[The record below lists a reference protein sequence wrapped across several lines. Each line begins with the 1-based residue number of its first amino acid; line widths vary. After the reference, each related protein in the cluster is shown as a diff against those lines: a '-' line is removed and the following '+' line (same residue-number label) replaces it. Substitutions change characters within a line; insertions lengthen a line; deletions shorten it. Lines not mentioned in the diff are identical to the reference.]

1 MASFPAFQFPSGLQ
15 PLPVGPQI
23 DFSKIGQLY
32 DSYSGAQSDLLR
44 REAAQDEITARR
56 EASARDAQV
65 RQAFAGGIP
74 RDSQGAPDFYRM
86 SERLIEL
93 GDQER
98 GVEML
103 RLAGQEADRQTQR
116 GIQRDQLVPADVR
129 EYQFYAQQERSAGR
143 EPMSWVDYR
152 KQGST
157 SSFGKS
163 GTIVQ
168 GNDGK
173 FYSVQFG
180 SDGSRK
186 VEPLEIGSSSGGSMP
201 VPAVQLTPSR
211 GVDVI
216 GDQMFD
222 KATGAPVRNVGSSI
236 AAAERQKVVGRET
249 GEGQIGLPKVAN
261 ALREYEVKNQSVLDG
276 IDTALKQADYWTTG
290 FIGNIGRNISGTPAH
305 DLEKTIIAIQA
316 NLGFETLQQMR
327 DNSPTGG
334 ALGNVTER
342 ELEFLQSAWGSLAQ
356 SQSPGQF
363 RENLIKLKQVK
374 QRFAALKH
382 QAYEADVKRFGA
394 SNVPNPDAGGSVLQ
408 GRSGAFLDN
417 TTDPLGIR

>member
-1 MASFPAFQFPSGLQ
+1 MASFPAFQFSSGPQ

-32 DSYSGAQSDLLR
+32 DSYSGAQNDRLR

-65 RQAFAGGIP
+65 RQAFAGGLP

-201 VPAVQLTPSR
+201 VPAVQLAPSR

-290 FIGNIGRNISGTPAH
+290 FIGNIGKNIAGTPAH
-305 DLEKTIIAIQA
+305 DLEKTLIAIQA
-316 NLGFETLQQMR
+316 NLGFETLQQLR

>member
-1 MASFPAFQFPSGLQ
+1 MPSFPTFHFPSQ
-15 PLPVGPQI
+15 NVQANTAFSPAQV
-23 DFSKIGQLY
+23 DFSKIASIADTY
-32 DSYSGAQSDLLR
+32 YGARDDALR
-44 REAAQDEITARR
+44 RQAAQDEIAARR
-56 EASARDAQV
+56 DAAARDAQV
-65 RQAFAGGIP
+65 RQAFASGLPKDVTGN
-74 RDSQGAPDFYRM
+74 PDLYRAA
-86 SERLIEL
+86 ERLIEI

-103 RLAGQEADRQTQR
+103 KVAEQQADRRIQR
-116 GIQRDQLVPADVR
+116 DMQRDQLVPSDAR
-129 EYQFYAQQERSAGR
+129 EWQYYNSLSPDDQARYRAFKQQAG
-143 EPMSWVDYR
+143 S
-152 KQGST
+152 

-186 VEPLEIGSSSGGSMP
+186 VEPLEIGGSSGPMP
-201 VPAVQLTPSR
+201 VPAVQLAPSR
-211 GVDVI
+211 GVDVV

-222 KATGAPVRNVGSSI
+222 KATGTPIRNVGGNI
-236 AAAERQKVVGRET
+236 AEAERQKVVGRET
-249 GEGQIGLPKVAN
+249 GEGQVGLPKAGN
-261 ALREYEVKNQSVLDG
+261 ALREYEVKNQSVLSS
-276 IDTALKQADYWTTG
+276 IDTALKQGNAWTTG
-290 FIGNIGRNISGTPAH
+290 FIGNIGSHIAGTPAH
-305 DLEKTIIAIQA
+305 DLSKTLIAIQS

-334 ALGNVTER
+334 ALGQVTER
-342 ELEFLQSAWGSLAQ
+342 ELELLQSTWGSLAQ

-374 QRFAALKH
+374 QRFAALKR

-394 SNVPNPDAGGSVLQ
+394 ANVPNPDAGGSVLQ

-417 TTDPLGIR
+417 TSDPLGIR

>member
-1 MASFPAFQFPSGLQ
+1 MASFPAFQFPSGPQ
-15 PLPVGPQI
+15 PLSVGPQI

-32 DSYSGAQSDLLR
+32 DSYSGAQNDRLR

-65 RQAFAGGIP
+65 RQAFAGGLP

-201 VPAVQLTPSR
+201 VPAVQLAPSR

-222 KATGAPVRNVGSSI
+222 KATGAPVRNVGSNI

-290 FIGNIGRNISGTPAH
+290 FIGNIGKNIAGTPAH
-305 DLEKTIIAIQA
+305 DLEKTLIAIQA

>member
-93 GDQER
+93 GDQDR

-116 GIQRDQLVPADVR
+116 GIQREQMVPADVR

-152 KQGST
+152 RQGSA

-173 FYSVQFG
+173 FYSIQFG

-186 VEPLEIGSSSGGSMP
+186 VEPLEIGGSASIP
-201 VPAVQLTPSR
+201 VPAVQLAPSR
-211 GVDVI
+211 GVDVV

-222 KATGAPVRNVGSSI
+222 KATGAPVRNVGDNI
-236 AAAERQKVVGRET
+236 AGAERQKVIGRET
-249 GEGQIGLPKVAN
+249 GEGQAGLPKAAN
-261 ALREYEVKNQSVLDG
+261 ALREYEVKNQSVLDS
-276 IDTALKQADYWTTG
+276 IDTALKQGNAWTTG
-290 FIGNIGRNISGTPAH
+290 FIGNIGSHIAGTPAH
-305 DLEKTIIAIQA
+305 DLSKTLIAIQSS
-316 NLGFETLQQMR
+316 LGFETLQQIR

-334 ALGNVTER
+334 ALGSVTER
-342 ELEFLQSAWGSLAQ
+342 ELELLQSAWGSLAQ

-363 RENLIKLKQVK
+363 RENLIKLKQIK
-374 QRFAALKH
+374 QRFAALKR

-394 SNVPNPDAGGSVLQ
+394 TNVPNPDAGGSALQ
-408 GRSGAFLDN
+408 SRSGAFLDN
-417 TTDPLGIR
+417 AADPLGIR